1 MKAVRMRE
9 PARQNSAEEPS
20 LTSSGEND
28 PQSQIVGDNEIEG
41 RLSAHRDIVTK
52 LLSLLASDAAYQA
65 ILFEW
70 LDERIRVQDHQED
83 PGAVILEAFAEQQAR
98 ADEFKLISDDV
109 RRLVEF
115 YGENT
120 PSPKR

>member
-1 MKAVRMRE
+1 MK
-9 PARQNSAEEPS
+9 P
-20 LTSSGEND
+20 SGEND
-28 PQSQIVGDNEIEG
+28 PQSQNDGNNEIQG

-52 LLSLLASDAAYQA
+52 LLSLLASDAAYRG

-70 LDERIRVQDHQED
+70 LDDRIRVKDHQED

-109 RRLVEF
+109 RRLVEM
-115 YGENT
+115 YSENA
-120 PSPKR
+120 PSREL